1 MTNLNVVTPRNT
13 PEYAQSSTTSN
24 RSAIQQSST
33 VTTFPARSKENADTS
48 NWVWS
53 PLLLAVFRCG
63 GSAVSFGGVTWHDH
77 KAVESFAKHWSGSG
91 RRNSGRGS
99 SAMVAGLSGAGEE
112 KLKHLRGHKS
122 PTAPHS
128 PEYPPADPQGAS
140 APSLIAKGSW
150 KH

>member
-77 KAVESFAKHWSGSG
+77 KAVESFASHWSGSG
-91 RRNSGRGS
+91 RRNSGRGRV
-99 SAMVAGLSGAGEE
+99 AMVACLSGAGGR
-112 KLKHLRGHKS
+112 KNSDVQRGIS
-122 PTAPHS
+122 PNSLSHS
-128 PEYPPADPQGAS
+128 
-140 APSLIAKGSW
+140 
-150 KH
+150 